1 MPTINPRV
9 TVTLQPE
16 DYAILEALAKT
27 QGVSKSSLLAEIW
40 SMACPVMA
48 RVAKLLIEAK
58 TAQASVKDGIREATE
73 QALKEIEPM
82 AAQVMLNFD
91 LFEEAIRDSIAEG
104 HTSDGGDVTGGAA
117 DGQSG
122 AGAKK
127 PPSSNTGV
135 RFLKTNKI
143 NSLRRGSKS

>member
-9 TVTLQPE
+9 TVTLHPE

-82 AAQVMLNFD
+82 AAQVMMNFD

-104 HTSDGGDVTGGAA
+104 RPSASGDVTDGTAG
-117 DGQSG
+117 GQSAEG
-122 AGAKK
+122 ASE

-135 RFLKTNKI
+135 RFSKTHKI
-143 NSLRRGSKS
+143 NILRRGSKS